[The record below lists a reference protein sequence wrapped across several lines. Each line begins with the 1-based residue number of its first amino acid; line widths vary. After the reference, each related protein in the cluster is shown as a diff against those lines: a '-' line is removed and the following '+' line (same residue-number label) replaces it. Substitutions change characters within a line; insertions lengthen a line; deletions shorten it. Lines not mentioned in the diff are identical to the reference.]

1 MIYVD
6 EEDKVKK
13 LNYARISVNA
23 LHGLQGIMQG
33 VVADQ
38 RLNQAELFFLEVWLR
53 SQNALE
59 GDPDHSDLLDLIEEI
74 LKDGVISQDELDS
87 LYKLSQE
94 AAFYRDI
101 QDSDQQSKLSQ
112 LIGILSGI
120 SADGIINDSEIEYL
134 SDWLKQNKSTFRDW
148 PASEL
153 VTRIQTIIADDYISN
168 EEMQELS
175 AIIQEVTGRNFS
187 DSEFAHGMG
196 IAFLEDNVES
206 LELKGKNICFS
217 GRFVSANKSLLK
229 AIAETEGAIILP
241 DVDHTID
248 ILVLGSMASKDW
260 LASEHGRKIQ
270 QVLNLKAKGRS
281 VIIVT
286 EKTWRLLV

>member
-13 LNYARISVNA
+13 LNYARVSANA
-23 LHGLQGIMQG
+23 LYGLQGIMQG
-33 VVADQ
+33 VVADK
-38 RLNQAELFFLEVWLR
+38 RLNEAELFFLEVWLR
-53 SQNALE
+53 SHKDLE
-59 GDPDHSDLLDLIEEI
+59 GDADHSDLLQLIEDI
-74 LKDGVISQDELDS
+74 LKDGVISQEELDS
-87 LYKLSQE
+87 LYELSQE
-94 AAFYRDI
+94 TAFYRDI
-101 QDSDQQSKLSQ
+101 ENSDQQSKLSE

-134 SDWLKQNKSTFRDW
+134 SDWLKQNKSIFKDW

-153 VTRIQTIIADDYISN
+153 AHRIQTIISDDYVSD

-175 AIIQEVTGRNFS
+175 SIIQEVTGRNFS

-196 IAFLEDNVES
+196 IEFLEDKIES
-206 LELKGKNICFS
+206 LDLNEKNVCFS
-217 GRFVSANKSLLK
+217 GRFVSSSRTLLK
-229 AIAETEGAIILP
+229 VNAEKQGASILK
-241 DVDHTID
+241 DVEHTID

-270 QVLNLKAKGRS
+270 QVLNLKQKGKP
-281 VIIVT
+281 VIILT
-286 EKTWRLLV
+286 EKTWITLI